1 MNEIKQNV
9 EICSDTAPGI
19 SPTTIKS
26 LMSDVADLA
35 NAAFVRVARVNL
47 EVLGIETA
55 DLPDSMA
62 SSLQE
67 ALETHRYVL
76 AALCD
81 NLDALIQGLG
91 VRSID
96 NG

>member
-1 MNEIKQNV
+1 MNEMNTKV
-9 EICSDTAPGI
+9 EICSDTAPGTA
-19 SPTTIKS
+19 PIKS

-91 VRSID
+91 V
-96 NG
+96 